1 MSNYNFETDTVTYK
15 DHIIEDFFKS
25 FPQQGYIKDYVK
37 DNLICLYVGGSHAY
51 GLDTDTSDL
60 DIRGIFKDSI
70 DMILGY
76 QKLDQLA
83 NDSQDIVIYS
93 LSKLL
98 PLVAEG
104 NPNVMECL
112 WVDEEE
118 ILFAT
123 YEYSYLRSRR
133 EDFLSKIVKHK
144 YSGYAMS
151 QLSRIKGH
159 DKWLVKEQSGKFE
172 KKPNIKDYI
181 IFVDSEDGHVCKLSS
196 LEWNFNYH
204 YFTKV
209 KDEIYNLFFDIE
221 CSHYPLI
228 EEGNSFIPIQQE
240 RVEGTVY
247 RGIIW
252 FNKSQFQIDLDEYNN
267 WKKWKENRNET
278 RHQLEVDYGYDTK
291 FALHACRLMLM
302 GIEILQGKGVIVK
315 RPDRDFLLD
324 VRNGKYT
331 YNYIIETIPNY
342 ISELDE
348 AYKISKLQ
356 NSVDK
361 KMVVDLIKQILFKK
375 VI

>member
-151 QLSRIKGH
+151 QLKRIKGH
-159 DKWLVKEQSGKFE
+159 DKWLVKEQEGKFN

-181 IFVDSEDGHVCKLSS
+181 IHVENGYIHKNIEFSK
-196 LEWNFNYH
+196 NFY
-204 YFTKV
+204 YMKV
-209 KDEIYNLFFDIE
+209 KDEIYNVFQDFSLQGN
-221 CSHYPLI
+221 YPLI
-228 EEGNSFIPIQQE
+228 EEGNSFIPVQE
-240 RVEGTVY
+240 NKY
-247 RGIIW
+247 SAYDLSHGIIW

-267 WKKWKENRNET
+267 WKRWKENRNET
-278 RHQLEVDYGYDTK
+278 RHQLEVDYGFDTK
-291 FALHACRLMLM
+291 HGAHTIRLLRM
-302 GIEILQGKGVIVK
+302 GEEILKGEGVKVK
-315 RPDRDFLLD
+315 RPDAGYLLAIRQGKVTYEELLEEAELLD
-324 VRNGKYT
+324 K
-331 YNYIIETIPNY
+331 
-342 ISELDE
+342 ELLDK
-348 AYKISKLQ
+348 AYKFSKLQ

-361 KMVVDLIKQILFKK
+361 KLVVDIIKEVLKLK
-375 VI
+375 